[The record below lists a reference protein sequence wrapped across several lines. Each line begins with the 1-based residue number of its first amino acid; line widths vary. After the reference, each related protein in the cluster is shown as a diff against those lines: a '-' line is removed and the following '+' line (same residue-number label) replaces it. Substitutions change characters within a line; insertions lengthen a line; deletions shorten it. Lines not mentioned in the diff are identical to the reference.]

1 MTKKERGF
9 MRETL
14 MDAATIPSFDEAG
27 LPLTALALGAT
38 KLYPAPDLARFVLR
52 VRPEDGARAAA
63 AWGLSLPH
71 ALRAST
77 HKDRHVLWQGPDEFL
92 LLALTSEKQEIMDR
106 LQAEMGGKPYSLV
119 DVSHRNQAFL
129 LTGEGAQQLLETGC
143 MLDLDPA
150 SFPVCMTTRTLF
162 AKADLTLWRRDTH
175 TFHIELWRSFMPY
188 VIGLLQQSAVAA

>member
-1 MTKKERGF
+1 M
-9 MRETL
+9 
-14 MDAATIPSFDEAG
+14 
-27 LPLTALALGAT
+27 
-38 KLYPAPDLARFVLR
+38 
-52 VRPEDGARAAA
+52 
-63 AWGLSLPH
+63 
-71 ALRAST
+71 
-77 HKDRHVLWQGPDEFL
+77 LWQGPDEFL

-150 SFPVCMTTRTLF
+150 SFPVGMTTRTLF

-188 VIGLLQQSAVAA
+188 VVGLLQQSAVAA